1 MVASFALIRSS
12 AYYTRASSAVRYY
25 EAGAETGGVW
35 LRGHT
40 LLGVTAGE
48 PVRAAVFDRVC
59 QGLDRDGRPLIQHK
73 GPGRRTLGVDLTLSS
88 LKSVS
93 VDWALGDAAM
103 RETIEEGEQEAIEWI
118 AKLVEAEIPLARR
131 GRAGSRRE
139 TAAFAVAVFTHS
151 ETRPERHADG
161 TVMPSPQRHHHL
173 CWPNIGERADG
184 TWGALDT
191 IALRSWKKALGAQY
205 RLALATALQKRG
217 LAIDVPEGDWR
228 WSVRGVPEALCRF
241 FSARRAAI
249 EEELAE
255 AGVTSNAAPA
265 LAAAVTLVGRRDKQ
279 TIAGLDLTRQ
289 WKEAAT
295 ALGYPAEAVL
305 ADVRS
310 AGRAAET
317 ELTANHLEVLAKERL
332 EAVPAALTEHSATFE
347 RRHLLEAVAN
357 ALVGSRATP
366 DETVLMADALIADG
380 QIAKLG
386 EVRGEA
392 VYSTPTMIATE
403 RRLVETARHLA
414 AEWVAAPDP
423 ALVTT
428 LVHSQNLNAE
438 QAAVTRAAT
447 SGVCL
452 TLVQGAAGTGKS
464 TTLKAITR
472 AWQSEGYTVVGAAIA
487 WRAAHGLRDDLGIES
502 RAIDSW
508 LARSGGD
515 KPIFGPK
522 TCLLVEEG
530 GLQSSPQAL
539 RLLSEIERASGIAVI
554 VGDEHQLRPVGP
566 SHAMR
571 LIRQSIGAVEIA
583 TVVRQREVW
592 AREAPQSFAHGE
604 AIAALAAFAERG
616 LIRFYEGPRATVE
629 AVAAEW
635 QRHRDTAPEQ
645 SVLVTAKTNA
655 EVRAVSDRI
664 RQHLRECGSLRG
676 ADVAVEAADAS
687 GNSYQLR
694 LAVGDHVRFLVRHDA
709 LGVIN
714 GTEAVIASVDEAADG
729 SVRIG
734 AKVGTR
740 IVEFAP
746 GDIADA
752 TGRVK
757 LAHAYAA
764 TIFQAQG
771 ITVDAALVLASARL
785 DRHDAY
791 VAASRARGDTTFFI
805 DGRTLDREMATDT
818 IEAVAAG
825 DDQARL
831 RFLAER
837 LARANAKTTTLDLL
851 AAEPNASKVTRA
863 RDRSTVHDRRR
874 ELDHEL

>member
-12 AYYTRASSAVRYY
+12 AYYTRATSAVRYY

-35 LRGHT
+35 LRGHAR
-40 LLGVTAGE
+40 LGVTAGG
-48 PVRAAVFDRVC
+48 PVRAADFDRVC
-59 QGLDRDGRPLIQHK
+59 QGLDRDGRPLVKHK
-73 GPGRRTLGVDLTLSS
+73 GPGKRTLGVDITLSS
-88 LKSVS
+88 PKSFS

-103 RETIEEGEQEAIEWI
+103 RETLEAGEREAIEWV
-118 AKLVEAEIPLARR
+118 AKFVETQIPLARR
-131 GRAGSRRE
+131 GRAGGRRE
-139 TAAFAVAVFTHS
+139 SAAFTVAVFTHS

-161 TVMPSPQRHHHL
+161 TVMPSPHRHHHL
-173 CWPNIGERADG
+173 CFPSVGERADG

-191 IALRSWKKALGAQY
+191 VALRSWKKALGAKY

-217 LAIDVPEGDWR
+217 FAIEVPEGDWR
-228 WSVRGVPEALCRF
+228 WSVRGVPVTLCHF

-255 AGVTSNAAPA
+255 AGVTSSAAPA
-265 LAAAVTLVGRRDKQ
+265 LAAAVTLAGRRDKQ
-279 TIAGLDLTRQ
+279 NIAGPDLTRQ
-289 WKEAAT
+289 WKEAAA
-295 ALGYPAEAVL
+295 ALGYSAEAVL

-310 AGRAAET
+310 AGRAAEI
-317 ELTANHLEVLAKERL
+317 ELTADDLEAHAERRVA
-332 EAVPAALTEHSATFE
+332 AVPAALTDHSATFE

-357 ALVGSRATP
+357 ALIGSRASP
-366 DETVLMADALIADG
+366 DQAIAMADALVADG
-380 QIAKLG
+380 HVAMLG
-386 EVRGEA
+386 EVRGE
-392 VYSTPTMIATE
+392 VIYSTPTMIAAE

-414 AEWVAAPDP
+414 DECVKAPDP
-423 ALVTT
+423 ALVTR
-428 LVHSQNLNAE
+428 LVEAQNLNAE
-438 QAAVTRAAT
+438 QESVARAAT
-447 SGVCL
+447 SGGRL

-472 AWQSEGYTVVGAAIA
+472 AWQLEGYTVVGASIA

-508 LARSGGD
+508 LARSKGD
-515 KPIFGPK
+515 APIFGPK

-530 GLQSSPQAL
+530 GLQASPQAL
-539 RLLSEIERASGIAVI
+539 RLLSEIKRARGIVVI
-554 VGDEHQLRPVGP
+554 VGDENQLRPIGP
-566 SHAMR
+566 GHAMR
-571 LIRQSIGAVEIA
+571 LIREAVGASEIA
-583 TVVRQREVW
+583 TVVRQREAW
-592 AREAPQSFAHGE
+592 AREAPQSFARGD
-604 AIAALAAFAERG
+604 ATAALAAFADRG
-616 LIRFYEGPRATVE
+616 LVRFYDGPRATVE
-629 AVAAEW
+629 GVAAEW

-664 RQHLRECGSLRG
+664 RQLLRERGNLRG
-676 ADVAVEAADAS
+676 ADIAVEAADAS
-687 GNSYQLR
+687 GNGYLLR
-694 LAVGDHVRFLVRHDA
+694 LAEGDRVRFLVRHDA

-714 GTEAVIASVDEAADG
+714 GTEAEIASVHEAADG

-734 AKVGTR
+734 AVIGER
-740 IVEFAP
+740 HVEFAST
-746 GDIADA
+746 DIADA

-757 LAHAYAA
+757 LVHAYAA
-764 TIFQAQG
+764 TVFQAQG

-805 DGRTLDREMATDT
+805 DGRTLDREMVADT

-825 DDQARL
+825 DDEARL

-851 AAEPNASKVTRA
+851 AAEANASKVTRT
-863 RDRSTVHDRRR
+863 RDLSKVHDRRR